1 MRAAP
6 SLEGS
11 NNTND
16 FYALIGSNVDYY
28 NQNALAQSTVHGA
41 RIYPDVGTA
50 TAGSSGS
57 CVVLHTELTS
67 AKLRFNAELS

>member
-16 FYALIGSNVDYY
+16 FYALIGSTVDYF
-28 NQNALAQSTVHGA
+28 NQNTLAQATVQGA
-41 RIYPDVGTA
+41 RIYPDIGTA
-50 TAGSSGS
+50 AAGSSGS
-57 CVVLHTELTS
+57 CVVLHTELTT
-67 AKLRFNAELS
+67 AKLRFNAEL